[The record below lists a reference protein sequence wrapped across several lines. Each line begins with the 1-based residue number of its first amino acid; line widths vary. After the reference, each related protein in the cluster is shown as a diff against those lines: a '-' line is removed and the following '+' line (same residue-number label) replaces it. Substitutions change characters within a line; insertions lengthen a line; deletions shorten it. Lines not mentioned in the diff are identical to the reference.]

1 MAKYKASIITSKGQE
16 LMPMATIGESKF
28 EFTNPVFCS
37 GEWSDEDISPDILE
51 LKEQKQSVSIS
62 SMKVSPEQRNVVNLS
77 AALSNDSLKEGYFIN
92 EIGLYARDK
101 NAENSEEIL
110 YFIIVAEKGYSDYF
124 PASSYSPV
132 KILQD
137 FYIEVAD
144 SSDTAIAI
152 DNKVA
157 VTLPYLEENYYD
169 KRYIDNAIETN
180 KQYAEEYCAQYSAQY
195 SRFECNLEPKEKG
208 IKLFA
213 SDGSL
218 SEGTVVDD
226 YINTKN
232 TSDKIISFVD
242 DTIILRTVYGSS
254 EPYQILYCLK
264 SQKLYYRVA
273 RYVGGHG
280 SGHYS
285 FDYWEEVIYG

>member
-16 LMPMATIGESKF
+16 LMTKATSGEAKI
-28 EFTNPVFCS
+28 EFTKAVFGS
-37 GEWSDEDISPDILE
+37 GEWSDEDISPDISE

-62 SMKVSPEQRNVVNLS
+62 SMKVSSEQKNVVNLS
-77 AALSNDSLKEGYFIN
+77 AVLSNDNLGEGYFIN

-157 VTLPYLEENYYD
+157 VTLPYLKENYYD
-169 KRYIDNAIETN
+169 KTDIDN
-180 KQYAEEYCAQYSAQY
+180 KFEESEIATV
-195 SRFECNLEPKEKG
+195 EKVNNL
-208 IKLFA
+208 
-213 SDGSL
+213 
-218 SEGTVVDD
+218 
-226 YINTKN
+226 NTKIKELTIVSSLTDFSEN
-232 TSDKIISFVD
+232 TFDEFK
-242 DTIILRTVYGSS
+242 SS
-254 EPYQILYCLK
+254 SGLEDIKSGNVFYIVFLKNDFACLK
-264 SQKLYYRVA
+264 VTETS
-273 RYVGGHG
+273 HG
-280 SGHYS
+280 TMQSYEVTQELSHGANTYTRIGAMGPGVMRPE
-285 FDYWEEVIYG
+285 WEEWK

>member
-16 LMPMATIGESKF
+16 LMTKVTSGEAKI
-28 EFTNPVFCS
+28 EFTKAVFGS
-37 GEWSDEDISPDILE
+37 GEWSDEDISPNIIE

-62 SMKVSPEQRNVVNLS
+62 SMKVSSEQKNVVNLS
-77 AALSNDSLKEGYFIN
+77 AVLSNDNLGEGYFIN

-157 VTLPYLEENYYD
+157 VTLPYLKENYYD
-169 KRYIDNAIETN
+169 KADIND
-180 KQYAEEYCAQYSAQY
+180 
-195 SRFECNLEPKEKG
+195 RFEKINIAAAESVNNLNAK
-208 IKLFA
+208 IKDLTTVSSLTDFSENTFDEFKASTGLEDIKNGNVFYIIFLKNDFA
-213 SDGSL
+213 
-218 SEGTVVDD
+218 
-226 YINTKN
+226 
-232 TSDKIISFVD
+232 
-242 DTIILRTVYGSS
+242 
-254 EPYQILYCLK
+254 CLK
-264 SQKLYYRVA
+264 VTESPHIASMQNY
-273 RYVGGHG
+273 
-280 SGHYS
+280 
-285 FDYWEEVIYG
+285 EVTQELSHSANVYTRTGIMGPGVLRPDWTEWK